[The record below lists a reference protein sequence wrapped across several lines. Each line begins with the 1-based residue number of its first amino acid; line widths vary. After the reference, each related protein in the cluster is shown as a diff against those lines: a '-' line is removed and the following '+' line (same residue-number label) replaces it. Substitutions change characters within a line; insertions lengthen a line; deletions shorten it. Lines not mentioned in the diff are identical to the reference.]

1 MVLPRFAYL
10 HAVATAIAGIA
21 TAAAFSAGAPAIAAS
36 IGDWSYSPQTGA
48 LGFDLSSAE
57 QPQYFLMANPMRI
70 VVDLPGVAHNLQALE
85 AQAGGVFTQIRAAQA
100 DGGKTRLVLQ
110 LAPGTVLEPGQV
122 ELIASE
128 GGRWS
133 LRPLLAEAQFVP
145 EPVAETA
152 PSGVAPEVALSSA
165 GSGEFMEAP
174 FEVAT
179 GIEFTQPGAD
189 DAPEFSLPSL
199 AAMEAAQAAETE
211 TEFVSMEET
220 LERQSAIAAA
230 PTPEEKAEETSGE
243 AYGNRAEREV
253 AWGSSQLPP
262 VPTNIAVG
270 SVTNNLAPAPT
281 NAGSTASLQ
290 LPQPQLGQA
299 PFAFNVPEH
308 STLVD
313 PAQVVDVDQLRQSP
327 GASIRARPP
336 AEVKPV
342 MDPKLLSLD
351 KQPSAALLGGQTGLV
366 LERGLRPAAR
376 RALAPQ
382 PSASRPVAPV
392 ALPVVAPVSVAAP
405 ASVAE
410 QPAVTDSGSVDEAV
424 PFLVEFGAPLPGVN
438 PAPSDR

>member
-1 MVLPRFAYL
+1 VLKFVAMVLPRFAYL
-10 HAVATAIAGIA
+10 HAVTVAIAGVA

-70 VVDLPGVAHNLQALE
+70 VVDLPGTAHDLQTLE
-85 AQAGGVFTQIRAAQA
+85 AQAGGVFTQIRAGQA
-100 DGGKTRLVLQ
+100 EEGKTRLVLQ
-110 LAPGTVLEPGQV
+110 LAPGTVLQPGQV

-230 PTPEEKAEETSGE
+230 PMQEEKAEAISGE
-243 AYGNRAEREV
+243 AYGNRVEREV

-270 SVTNNLAPAPT
+270 NVTHLAPAPT
-281 NAGSTASLQ
+281 NAGSTTSLQ
-290 LPQPQLGQA
+290 LPQPHLGQA
-299 PFAFNVPEH
+299 PFAFSAPER
-308 STLVD
+308 STLID
-313 PAQVVDVDQLRQSP
+313 PAQVVDIEQLRQSP
-327 GASIRARPP
+327 GAAFRARPP
-336 AEVKPV
+336 AEVKPA

-366 LERGLRPAAR
+366 LERGRPAAR
-376 RALAPQ
+376 RALTPQ

-392 ALPVVAPVSVAAP
+392 PLPVVAPVP
-405 ASVAE
+405 VAE
-410 QPAVTDSGSVDEAV
+410 QPVATNSDSADEAV

-438 PAPSDR
+438 PAPGDR